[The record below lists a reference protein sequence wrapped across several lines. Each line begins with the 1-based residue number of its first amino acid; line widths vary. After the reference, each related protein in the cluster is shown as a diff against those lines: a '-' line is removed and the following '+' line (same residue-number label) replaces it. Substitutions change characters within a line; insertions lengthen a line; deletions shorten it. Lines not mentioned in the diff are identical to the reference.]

1 MSVIVKC
8 GTEICRANTN
18 TSTAKFQYTFSK
30 AARFP
35 EPKQNKEKVG
45 EYTFY
50 NLPSTLS
57 KRFTK
62 FGYGTKSDFTRGD
75 KNYAPKFYNP
85 GSDFDLKKPHSPL
98 YSFPWGRDKYGKVFL
113 ETAKPFDKNVPGP
126 GKYNVLKQ
134 FGSEAPKVSFKGKY
148 DNVETRKKKMEEEEN
163 SGKKPD
169 KFSTI
174 TIQIRP
180 SGKYAVSQ
188 IPNVNSLKFDK
199 DKSKRT
205 KFVSNKNP
213 GPADYKFSSLFGR
226 VFPSQFRSHEPI
238 TMAQRLK
245 TKDSRTNYPGP
256 GSYPIPSDFGQY
268 QSKDADKYPKENVY
282 PEEKPKDQDPRPW
295 RHGMKKIKPKPKV
308 EETYGDDN
316 ADTGNHDDNDYNH
329 EYEDHQETERKNE
342 EQTPEIQLNKEEEK
356 KEEEK
361 KEEEKN
367 EENKKEEENKE
378 EDKKDEEKKEE
389 DLILIYDKLIYEEF
403 RKK

>member
-8 GTEICRANTN
+8 GSEICKANTN
-18 TSTAKFQYTFSK
+18 TSTAKYQYSFSK

-35 EPKQNKEKVG
+35 EPKKDTEKFG
-45 EYTFY
+45 TYTFY
-50 NLPSTLS
+50 NLPSTLN

-62 FGYGTKSDFTRGD
+62 FGYGTKSDFTKGD

-98 YSFPWGRDKYGKVFL
+98 YSFPNGREKYGKVFL

-126 GKYNVLKQ
+126 GKYNVLKA
-134 FGSEAPKVSFKGKY
+134 FGSDAPKVSFKGKY
-148 DNVETRKKKMEEEEN
+148 DNVQTRKKKMEEEEN

-180 SGKYAVSQ
+180 TGKYAVSQ

-205 KFVSNKNP
+205 RFVANKNP
-213 GPADYKFSSLFGR
+213 GPADYKMSSLFGR

-245 TKDSRTNYPGP
+245 IKDSRTNYPGP
-256 GSYPIPSDFGQY
+256 GSYPLPSDFGQY

-282 PEEKPKDQDPRPW
+282 VEEKPKDQDPRPW

-308 EETYGDDN
+308 EENYGEDN
-316 ADTGNHDDNDYNH
+316 AESGNNYDNNNQEN
-329 EYEDHQETERKNE
+329 EYHQEN
-342 EQTPEIQLNKEEEK
+342 
-356 KEEEK
+356 
-361 KEEEKN
+361 
-367 EENKKEEENKE
+367 KEEENK
-378 EDKKDEEKKEE
+378 KDEKTP
-389 DLILIYDKLIYEEF
+389 
-403 RKK
+403 

>member
-126 GKYNVLKQ
+126 GKYNVIKEL
-134 FGSEAPKVSFKGKY
+134 GADAPKYTLHGICGERGWVNKNMNNPAPGTYQPVVKINSQGKY
-148 DNVETRKKKMEEEEN
+148 
-163 SGKKPD
+163 P
-169 KFSTI
+169 
-174 TIQIRP
+174 
-180 SGKYAVSQ
+180 VSN
-188 IPNVNSLKFDK
+188 ISNIKVSNFGLSHSDRWNYY
-199 DKSKRT
+199 KSK
-205 KFVSNKNP
+205 FI
-213 GPADYKFSSLFGR
+213 F
-226 VFPSQFRSHEPI
+226 
-238 TMAQRLK
+238 
-245 TKDSRTNYPGP
+245 
-256 GSYPIPSDFGQY
+256 
-268 QSKDADKYPKENVY
+268 
-282 PEEKPKDQDPRPW
+282 
-295 RHGMKKIKPKPKV
+295 KI
-308 EETYGDDN
+308 YF
-316 ADTGNHDDNDYNH
+316 
-329 EYEDHQETERKNE
+329 
-342 EQTPEIQLNKEEEK
+342 
-356 KEEEK
+356 
-361 KEEEKN
+361 
-367 EENKKEEENKE
+367 
-378 EDKKDEEKKEE
+378 
-389 DLILIYDKLIYEEF
+389 IY
-403 RKK
+403 R